1 MTHSAQEPVLYGLV
15 AQFET
20 PEALIKAARGARIAG
35 YRMMDA
41 YTPFAVQGLA
51 SALGLPKSP
60 LPLIVLLAG
69 LMGAGSGFALQTYG
83 MVFDYPWI
91 VAGRPL
97 FSWPAFIPIT
107 FELGVLVAAVTGVVS
122 LFVLLRLPRPYHP
135 IFNAPR
141 FRRASVDGFFLCI
154 EAADPQ
160 FDAEKTR
167 QFLTQFQ
174 PQQISDVHC

>member
-1 MTHSAQEPVLYGLV
+1 MTQPNQPTLYGLV

-20 PEALIKAARGARIAG
+20 PEALLEATRAAHAAG
-35 YRMMDA
+35 YRVMDA

-51 SALGLPKSP
+51 EALDLPKSP

-69 LMGAGSGFALQTYG
+69 LGGAGGGFALQTYG
-83 MVFDYPWI
+83 MVVDYPWI

-107 FELGVLVAAVTGVVS
+107 FELGVLVAAITGVVS

-135 IFNAPR
+135 IFNTPR
-141 FRRASVDGFFLCI
+141 FRRASVDSFFLCI
-154 EAADPQ
+154 EAADPK
-160 FDAEKTR
+160 FDDTETR
-167 QFLTQFQ
+167 DFLSRLQ